1 MQDASSPTPSPH
13 FSRRARRRAD
23 AQLYVPER
31 IRHGARVSSRA
42 PRSRPTS
49 RSLRFVAV
57 ALVLVAG
64 EMLVAPE
71 LARES
76 SGGSAAANVPTN
88 PLTATGAAGTI
99 ERTAPHVTTSAGET
113 ISDAAERAVVALL
126 ARLSDARQLAART
139 QQSVTIVLDPATG
152 RLWRMAGD
160 DPDAQLASDG
170 AIPLGG
176 QVTLASSAA
185 RPSFT
190 FSADEVEADSVWVRD
205 GVTRVAVV
213 LDPRSGEPRANR

>member
-1 MQDASSPTPSPH
+1 MRDPSSTMPSKE

-42 PRSRPTS
+42 RRRTPTGA
-49 RSLRFVAV
+49 LRLVAI

-71 LARES
+71 MARES
-76 SGGSAAANVPTN
+76 SSGSAAARV
-88 PLTATGAAGTI
+88 AASSVT
-99 ERTAPHVTTSAGET
+99 RPAPHVASSGGET
-113 ISDAAERAVVALL
+113 ISDAAERAVLALL

-139 QQSVTIVLDPATG
+139 QQSVTVVLDPATG

-170 AIPLGG
+170 TIPLAG

-190 FSADEVEADSVWVRD
+190 FSPDETEADSVWVRD

>member
-1 MQDASSPTPSPH
+1 MLDESSTARPHYSP
-13 FSRRARRRAD
+13 RARLRAE

-31 IRHGARVSSRA
+31 IRHGARVSSRR
-42 PRSRPTS
+42 RSRRSPS
-49 RSLRFVAV
+49 KSLRAAVV

-64 EMLVAPE
+64 EMLIAPE

-76 SGGSAAANVPTN
+76 AGGSAAAHV
-88 PLTATGAAGTI
+88 ATGAVDVAT
-99 ERTAPHVTTSAGET
+99 PHVATPHVETAGGETTS
-113 ISDAAERAVVALL
+113 DAVERAVLALL
-126 ARLSDARQLAART
+126 ASLSDARQLAVRT
-139 QQSVTIVLDPATG
+139 RQTVTVVLDPATG

-160 DPDAQLASDG
+160 DPDAELASDG
-170 AIPLGG
+170 AIPLFGR
-176 QVTLASSAA
+176 VTLGSSAA